1 MEKKTVKPQTPKLVI
16 VKPLKKQ
23 LTAAV
28 HKVLNDHKLELTN
41 KVQKLL
47 KKTVKII
54 VKKTAKKARKL
65 NRELSDAS

>member
-23 LTAAV
+23 LTVAV